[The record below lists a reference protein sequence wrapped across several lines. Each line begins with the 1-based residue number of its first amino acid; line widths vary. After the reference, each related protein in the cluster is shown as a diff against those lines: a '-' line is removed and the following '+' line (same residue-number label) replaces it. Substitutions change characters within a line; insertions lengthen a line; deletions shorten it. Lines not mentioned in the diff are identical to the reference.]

1 MEVSEPCL
9 SQFLDSYRAK
19 SIAKDKTYFKDS
31 VSPSCTD
38 LSISNNPL
46 SFQNTCTR
54 TTEQSDFQK
63 MVAISLK
70 MSFQKYS
77 PKTITYRNKKKFDNN
92 RFKEE
97 LRSTLKNTN
106 NYYTFESTFLKDL
119 NKYAL

>member
-1 MEVSEPCL
+1 ML

-31 VSPSCTD
+31 VSPSRTD

-63 MVAISLK
+63 MVVISLK

-97 LRSTLKNTN
+97 LRNTLKNTN

>member
-1 MEVSEPCL
+1 
-9 SQFLDSYRAK
+9 
-19 SIAKDKTYFKDS
+19 
-31 VSPSCTD
+31 
-38 LSISNNPL
+38 
-46 SFQNTCTR
+46 
-54 TTEQSDFQK
+54 
-63 MVAISLK
+63 

-97 LRSTLKNTN
+97 LRNTLKNTN